1 MEEKNLELHTIIFE
15 IDRQGEELQS
25 AICVEKKL

>member
-1 MEEKNLELHTIIFE
+1 LELHTIIFE
-15 IDRQGEELQS
+15 IDRQGEELHS